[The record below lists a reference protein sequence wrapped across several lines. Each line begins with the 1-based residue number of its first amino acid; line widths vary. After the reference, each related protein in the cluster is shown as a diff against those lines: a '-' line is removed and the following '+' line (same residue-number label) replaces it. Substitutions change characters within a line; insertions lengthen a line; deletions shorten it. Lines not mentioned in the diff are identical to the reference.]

1 MEEAGAK
8 VASPVAIHQTRAQRF
23 CSPHPIVKKRSV
35 PFYSSGYVT
44 QNPPDNWNSKSW
56 DWDSSRFIARP
67 LPCEGNQVVRGPH
80 VPLDL
85 ARNKVVQNSALNPSE
100 HNQLGK
106 DDENLL
112 LKLGGGEKQAVSNGS
127 HGSMNLMEETQPVS
141 RPSKR
146 VRSGSP
152 GTANRPMCQ
161 VDDCKEDLSTA
172 KDYHRRHKVCEVH
185 SKAGKALVGKQM
197 QRFCQQCSRFHP
209 LAEFDDGKR
218 SCRRR
223 LAGHNRRRR
232 KTQPEDAT
240 PQAPVPSG
248 APNDINCE
256 VDVINLLAALT
267 RPQGNPE
274 DGNAKFSSIPDNNQ
288 LVQILSKINSL
299 PEILAARLP
308 HLKTTSGSVSDHAHS
323 GNQNQMSANASSPST
338 MDLLAGLSGAPGM
351 PSDALEIQS
360 QPSKDKSEFEKS
372 KSPDVDNAARLDTQ
386 KGSVVEFPS
395 VVGEWSSTSC
405 HHSPMEEVD
414 CHVPETSP
422 SLDLQLF
429 SSSPE
434 DNSSRKLP
442 LNASYPSSNSSNP
455 SQDISP
461 TSSPPLVRDLFP
473 MQTSRETMRSNHFSN
488 SEDELA
494 RAKSTIS
501 NGCSTSL
508 CLFGGSIQPVENAS
522 IQSSPYQAGYTSSS
536 GNDHSPSSLNSD
548 AQDRTGRII
557 FKLFDKDPSHLP
569 GSLRTQI
576 FNWLSNSPSEMESF
590 IRPGCVVLSL
600 YLSMPLYAWDHIEE
614 NLFDCVGS
622 LVKGVDVS
630 FWGNGR
636 FLVCTEKQM
645 ASHKD
650 GKIRLYK
657 TWKGFAMPELISVSP
672 VAVISGEETSLV
684 LRGRGLTAPGTKV
697 HCTHA
702 DGYNIEEVRASS
714 SKDAALDEINL
725 SSFKIDGTTSNMLSR
740 CFIEVENS
748 FRGTTF
754 PVIIAD
760 KTICHELRLLEPHI
774 NGNAHVESTGRSWS
788 REEVV
793 HFLDELGWL
802 FQRKRNSTLFV
813 VPDYRLSRFKFL
825 LIFAVEHDFCAL
837 VKTLLDILLELNM
850 GRKGLVT
857 ESMSMLWEIH
867 HLNRAVRRRCRR
879 MVDLLVHYS
888 VIDPDDA
895 SEKYIFTPNL
905 AGPGG
910 LTPLHLAASAT
921 SSEDLIDALISD
933 PMEIGLQ
940 SWNSALDVNGLSP
953 YAYAL
958 MRNNH
963 SYNDLVARKVAETR
977 NVEVCVE
984 IEKERKPLEVE
995 VKNGRCSRCAV
1006 VGFRLQSKRYKGSQ
1020 GLLQQP
1026 YIHSMLLVAAV
1037 CVCVCV
1043 FLRGHPY
1050 VGCVVPFAWENLDYG
1065 PR

>member
-1 MEEAGAK
+1 MDEAGAQ
-8 VASPVAIHQTRAQRF
+8 VASPVVIHQALAQRF
-23 CSPHPIVKKRSV
+23 CSPRPIVKKRSV
-35 PFYSSGYVT
+35 PFYSSCYIN
-44 QNPPDNWNSKSW
+44 QNPPDNWNPKSW

-67 LPCEGNQVVRGPH
+67 LQCDGDQVKRGSQ
-80 VPLDL
+80 VPPDL
-85 ARNKVVQNSALNPSE
+85 LRNNEAQNSSLHPSE
-100 HNQLGK
+100 HNQIGK
-106 DDENLL
+106 DDDNLL
-112 LKLGGGEKQAVSNGS
+112 LKLGGGEQQATSNGS
-127 HGSMNLMEETQPVS
+127 HGSMNLMEETHPVS

-152 GTANRPMCQ
+152 STANRPMCQ
-161 VDDCKEDLSTA
+161 VDDCTEDLCTA

-185 SKAGKALVGKQM
+185 SKAGKALVGRQM

-209 LAEFDDGKR
+209 LSEFDDGKR

-240 PQAPVPSG
+240 PRVPVPSG
-248 APNDINCE
+248 SHNDINCE

-274 DGNAKFSSIPDNNQ
+274 DRNAKVSSLPDKDQ

-299 PEILAARLP
+299 PLPAIIAAKLP
-308 HLKTTSGSVSDHAHS
+308 HLNSTSGSVSDHAHS
-323 GNQNQMSANASSPST
+323 ENQNQMSANASSPST
-338 MDLLAGLSGAPGM
+338 MDLLAGLSGAPGV

-360 QPSKDKSEFEKS
+360 QPSKEKSEFEKS

-386 KGSVVEFPS
+386 KGSAG
-395 VVGEWSSTSC
+395 GEWSSTSC
-405 HHSPMEEVD
+405 HNSPMEEVD
-414 CHVPETSP
+414 CHVPETCP
-422 SLDLQLF
+422 SLHLQLF

-442 LNASYPSSNSSNP
+442 LNATYPSSNSSNP

-473 MQTSRETMRSNHFSN
+473 MRTSRETMKCNHFIN

-494 RAKSTIS
+494 CAKSTMS

-508 CLFGGSIQPVENAS
+508 RLFSGSIQPPENAS
-522 IQSSPYQAGYTSSS
+522 IQSSPYQAGYASSS
-536 GNDHSPSSLNSD
+536 GTDHSPPSLNSD
-548 AQDRTGRII
+548 SQDRTGRII

-569 GSLRTQI
+569 CSLRTQI

-590 IRPGCVVLSL
+590 IRPGCIVLSL

-614 NLFDCVGS
+614 NLFDCVSS
-622 LVKGVDVS
+622 LVKGADVS

-636 FLVCTEKQM
+636 FLVCTERQM

-657 TWKGFAMPELISVSP
+657 TLKGFAMPELVSVSP
-672 VAVISGEETSLV
+672 VAVVSGQETSLV
-684 LRGRGLTAPGTKV
+684 LRGRGLTIQGTKV

-702 DGYNIEEVRASS
+702 DGYNIEEVCASMCQ
-714 SKDAALDEINL
+714 DAARDEIIL
-725 SSFKIDGTTSNMLSR
+725 SGFKIDGTSNMLGR
-740 CFIEVENS
+740 CFVEVENS

-760 KTICHELRLLEPHI
+760 KTICYELRLLEPHI
-774 NGNAHVESTGRSWS
+774 NGSAEVGGDHLESTERSWS

-793 HFLDELGWL
+793 RFLDELGWL
-802 FQRKRNSTLFV
+802 FQRKRNSTLYEI
-813 VPDYRLSRFKFL
+813 PDYRLNRFKFL
-825 LIFAVEHDFCAL
+825 LIFTVEHDFCAL
-837 VKTLLDILLELNM
+837 VKTLLDILLELNL
-850 GRKGLVT
+850 GRKGLVM
-857 ESMSMLWEIH
+857 ESMTMLWEIH
-867 HLNRAVRRRCRR
+867 PLNRAVRRRCRR
-879 MVDLLVHYS
+879 MIDLLIHYS

-933 PMEIGLQ
+933 PQEVGLQ

-963 SYNDLVARKVAETR
+963 SYNELVARKVAKMR
-977 NVEVCVE
+977 NGEVCVP
-984 IEKERKPLEVE
+984 IENERNPLEVE
-995 VKNGRCSRCAV
+995 EKGRCPRCAV
-1006 VGFRLQSKRYKGSQ
+1006 AGYRLESKRYGGSQ

>member
-8 VASPVAIHQTRAQRF
+8 VASPVAIHQARAQRF
-23 CSPHPIVKKRSV
+23 CNPHPIVKKRSV
-35 PFYSSGYVT
+35 PFYPSGYVT

-67 LPCEGNQVVRGPH
+67 LPCEGNQVIRGPH

-85 ARNKVVQNSALNPSE
+85 ARNKEVQNSALNPSE
-100 HNQLGK
+100 HSQIGK

-112 LKLGGGEKQAVSNGS
+112 LKLGGGEQQAVSNGS
-127 HGSMNLMEETQPVS
+127 HGGMNLMEETQPVS

-232 KTQPEDAT
+232 KTQPEEAT

-267 RPQGNPE
+267 RPQG
-274 DGNAKFSSIPDNNQ
+274 
-288 LVQILSKINSL
+288 
-299 PEILAARLP
+299 
-308 HLKTTSGSVSDHAHS
+308 
-323 GNQNQMSANASSPST
+323 
-338 MDLLAGLSGAPGM
+338 APGM

-360 QPSKDKSEFEKS
+360 QPSKDKSEFEKR
-372 KSPDVDNAARLDTQ
+372 KSPEVHNAARLDTQ
-386 KGSVVEFPS
+386 KGSAAEFPS

-405 HHSPMEEVD
+405 HPSPMEEVD

-494 RAKSTIS
+494 RAKSTVS

-522 IQSSPYQAGYTSSS
+522 IQSSPYQAGYTSS
-536 GNDHSPSSLNSD
+536 GNDHSPSSLNSE

-590 IRPGCVVLSL
+590 IRPGCIVLSL

-614 NLFDCVGS
+614 NLFYCVGS

-636 FLVCTEKQM
+636 FLVCTERQM

-714 SKDAALDEINL
+714 SQDAALDEINL
-725 SSFKIDGTTSNMLSR
+725 SNFKIDGTRSNMLGR

-760 KTICHELRLLEPHI
+760 KTICDELRLLEPHI

-813 VPDYRLSRFKFL
+813 VPDYRLNRFKFL

-857 ESMSMLWEIH
+857 ESIAMLWEIH
-867 HLNRAVRRRCRR
+867 PLNRAVRRRCRR

-895 SEKYIFTPNL
+895 SEKYIFAPNL

-977 NVEVCVE
+977 NGEVCVE

-1006 VGFRLQSKRYKGSQ
+1006 VGYRLQSKRYKGSK